1 MKGKYFVIANLVFAL
16 SFSIFLF
23 RRKLPFEKIQKIE
36 NEITI
41 ITRTIRTLE
50 PSEKETNKS
59 CEIER
64 VKGWS
69 SSAAGDP
76 TDPHDD
82 IRRNFG

>member
-1 MKGKYFVIANLVFAL
+1 MDLLKSEAVEKLKKLKVILQ
-16 SFSIFLF
+16 
-23 RRKLPFEKIQKIE
+23 KKIQKIE